1 MAAFEK
7 RGQYWRAKIRRRGF
21 PDQSRSFDTRVEAEM
36 WARAIESEMD
46 RGLYVD
52 RTEAEKNLL
61 ADLIDRYLR
70 EVTPGKRGASPE
82 RSRLLALQK
91 RPIAQIKMAALSS
104 AHIASYRDDR
114 LKQVSAGTVNK
125 ELNHLA
131 HVIETGRREWSIQLP
146 ENPVRMVRR
155 PSPPRARDRRFRQ
168 GEEERLR
175 LAMQDARNP
184 FLVPVVDLAIETGM
198 RQGEVVGLLWQH
210 IDLKHRV
217 AHLPLTKNGE
227 ARSVPL
233 SSKATAVLAVLKPA
247 DVDAP
252 KGPVF
257 VGLTSEAIKRAFI
270 RACDR
275 AGLGDFHF
283 HDLRHE
289 ATSRLFEKGLN
300 PMEVASITGHKTL
313 QMLKRYTHLN
323 ARDLATKL
331 G

>member
-1 MAAFEK
+1 
-7 RGQYWRAKIRRRGF
+7 
-21 PDQSRSFDTRVEAEM
+21 
-36 WARAIESEMD
+36 MD

-70 EVTPGKRGASPE
+70 EDAARPRGASPE

-168 GEEERLR
+168 EEERLR